1 MRSLEDFCFSWQDR
15 RRLAA
20 AMRRVQDVRHFR
32 RLQALWL
39 VAQGFCSREAAA
51 ILGATQQW
59 VNKWLSR
66 YWQRRRP
73 EDLADGR
80 RTGRPLLAAD
90 LSAERLV
97 EELGKQPLECGY
109 AATVWTAPLLAAHL
123 RERYG
128 CKLSERT
135 LRRRLHAA
143 GFRWKRPRY
152 VFAQKEPNRAQKK
165 GLLSAKQGKC
175 RLLRCS

>member
-1 MRSLEDFCFSWQDR
+1 MERRLWMRSLEDFCFSWQDR

-20 AMRRVQDVRHFR
+20 AMRRVKDVRHFR

-39 VAQGFCSREAAA
+39 VAQGCRSREAAA
-51 ILGATQQW
+51 ILGATPQW

-73 EDLADGR
+73 QDLADGR
-80 RTGRPLLAAD
+80 RTGRPPLAAD
-90 LSAERLV
+90 LSAQCLV
-97 EELGKQPLECGY
+97 EELQKQPLEFGY

-123 RERYG
+123 CERYG
-128 CKLSERT
+128 SEISERT

-143 GFRWKRPRY
+143 GLGWKR
-152 VFAQKEPNRAQKK
+152 
-165 GLLSAKQGKC
+165 
-175 RLLRCS
+175 